1 MSRST
6 FARFTRKT
14 LIAFS
19 FYNLNRSSRSQHVL
33 KIGGLKNF
41 ANFTV
46 KHLCWT
52 LFLIKLLTW
61 MPETLL
67 KGDYNTV
74 CPWNLRI
81 FQKHLFLQNTC
92 GGFYLSSNI
101 CQLIPIL
108 PIWSICLFITYFSLH
123 RILCLTDIYILLQLL
138 PFFHAHQHVKNP
150 RYGILLAVF

>member
-46 KHLCWT
+46 KHLCWS
-52 LFLIKLLTW
+52 LKAWNFIKRRLQHS
-61 MPETLL
+61 
-67 KGDYNTV
+67 V

-92 GGFYLSSNI
+92 GCFYLSSNI

-123 RILCLTDIYILLQLL
+123 RMLCLTHIYILLQLL